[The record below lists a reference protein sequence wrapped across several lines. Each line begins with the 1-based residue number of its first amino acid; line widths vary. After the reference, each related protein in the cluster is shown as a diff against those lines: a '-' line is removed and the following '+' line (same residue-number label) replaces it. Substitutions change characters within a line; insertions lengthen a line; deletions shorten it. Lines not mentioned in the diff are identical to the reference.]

1 MYKDLEAIKAANE
14 AAGRHWFSK
23 DTMRFFRPRVSS
35 KIWPVSNG
43 AYFVTSERCGD
54 DPRMYTVRFVDA
66 TGHINTVG
74 GFRAHATMAEA
85 HMYARGAADGHHIP
99 VADA

>member
-1 MYKDLEAIKAANE
+1 MYKDLEAIKAANLNS
-14 AAGRHWFSK
+14 GS
-23 DTMRFFRPRVSS
+23 RFFEPGTLAWWKSRVSS
-35 KIWPVSNG
+35 KIWPVADG

-66 TGHINTVG
+66 AGDINTVG
-74 GFRAHATMAEA
+74 GFREHATMAEA
-85 HMYARGAADGHHIP
+85 QMYARGAADGHHIP